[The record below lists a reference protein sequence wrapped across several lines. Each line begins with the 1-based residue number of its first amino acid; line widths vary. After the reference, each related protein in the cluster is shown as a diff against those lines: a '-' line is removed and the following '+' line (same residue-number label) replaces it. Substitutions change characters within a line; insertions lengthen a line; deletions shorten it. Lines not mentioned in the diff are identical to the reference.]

1 MSADHDNTPVYN
13 PLAIK
18 AWSILSG
25 LVALLIFGMLIFGPS
40 LLTAG
45 KAVWDLIRWLA
56 YIAGII

>member
-25 LVALLIFGMLIFGPS
+25 LVTLLIFGMFCFGPS
-40 LLTAG
+40 LLKAG
-45 KAVWDLIRWLA
+45 QAVWDLLRWLA
-56 YIAGII
+56 LPII